1 MLFHGCSMLFPWFF
15 PSNSMASLGGFNRC
29 STPCLGLS
37 HMGFSINGGYPNSW
51 MVDLGAPP
59 YFRKPPNMSFLFW
72 PEVTTQQPVF
82 GEDSAWVAQRVSS
95 LLKLCTGQTTRISGF
110 TSLGNPRN
118 DPTSRL
124 QQNKQLWTPVRI
136 TPSLSVTSKA
146 LQVKPWTNPP
156 RAFQIAW
163 LVPKLPSLK
172 LLKHWPQK
180 GPVSYAHRS
189 IIPPRIPPVAV
200 PGFFLNFS
208 LPIGPPSS
216 AHFTSGPGEEQ
227 GSRHCQS

>member
-1 MLFHGCSMLFPWFF
+1 MVGTPIAGWLTWGHPPILGNLQICLSCFDPRSQ
-15 PSNSMASLGGFNRC
+15 PSSPFLAKIQRELHSASR
-29 STPCLGLS
+29 
-37 HMGFSINGGYPNSW
+37 
-51 MVDLGAPP
+51 
-59 YFRKPPNMSFLFW
+59 LFW
-72 PEVTTQQPVF
+72 SFVQ
-82 GEDSAWVAQRVSS
+82 G
-95 LLKLCTGQTTRISGF
+95 KQTTRISGF

-189 IIPPRIPPVAV
+189 IIPPRIPPVPV